1 MVKKYVYP
9 NKKCVSLPNAYRYFS
24 KVVLYAHKD
33 IRFLCNIRK
42 YIKFEVYRKTHN
54 YHLFMKHLGT
64 LFATQF
70 EKKFT
75 LCDFTPPRPAFLYIQ
90 NPKKL
95 LQVCERSNSHSCR
108 NFVYMSLVTFREI
121 PAFCKQGN
129 TPLYITL

>member
-1 MVKKYVYP
+1 MHNILSTLMEYCFEP
-9 NKKCVSLPNAYRYFS
+9 SLM
-24 KVVLYAHKD
+24 LHAHED